1 MISDILPHFT
11 SLQIS
16 NVQNTLKEQYYRV
29 SVLEKALAYKNMSV
43 EEREGMEIELDA
55 IKKLLSNNEEAL
67 KQLQKENRKTPSV
80 AGLFIFL
87 CFAIFL
93 IYNVIINA
101 Y

>member
-1 MISDILPHFT
+1 
-11 SLQIS
+11 
-16 NVQNTLKEQYYRV
+16 
-29 SVLEKALAYKNMSV
+29 
-43 EEREGMEIELDA
+43 MEIELDA